1 MAKKFVFFKISK
13 FVHFQIFILSN
24 TNRFYYCFL
33 LDCTCTL
40 VPAIEL
46 VSIWHTLDRISISI
60 SILHLSLENRKN
72 RKASTIKTFKN
83 LKYLLL
89 CKNGC
94 HEK

>member
-1 MAKKFVFFKISK
+1 MARKIVIFQNFNFFSFSNFHIFSGYQILTDFITVFCWI
-13 FVHFQIFILSN
+13 
-24 TNRFYYCFL
+24 
-33 LDCTCTL
+33 

-46 VSIWHTLDRISISI
+46 VSIWHTLDRMSISL

-72 RKASTIKTFKN
+72 RKESTIKIFKN

-94 HEK
+94 NGE